1 MKTVAQRFQEAGY
14 RVGACAPTGK
24 AARRIREATSLD
36 AVTIHKLLQ
45 YPHPNERN
53 PKTGE
58 ALRQG
63 YPQRDRYN
71 PLELDVVLADEYAM
85 VNHEIHGNLVDAL
98 PPGCVLRCFGD
109 VNQLPPIERVKALE
123 DQSPYQKLLKQF
135 PSVVLETIH
144 RQGEGSGI
152 VAAGVD
158 ILRGRGPK
166 RADDFKVVMTDDP
179 VNKLIDAVM
188 EAKEDGM
195 DFGAVDH
202 QIISPT
208 KKSWVG
214 TVKLNATLQ
223 QLLNEDMPN
232 VVKLPRHS
240 WAEDK
245 DTRVA
250 VGDKVIWTQNNY
262 ELEIMNG
269 ELGIITQ
276 ITELEEI
283 VIDFGERVKSIPP
296 MLAVTKKDG
305 TLAYVD
311 PRKDIDLAYAVT
323 THKAQGSE
331 FKRIIYV
338 LNKSSVFMQN
348 CANYYTA
355 ITRARNH
362 VTLITDQKSF
372 FASLQKPRNMKK
384 KGLDQ

>member
-1 MKTVAQRFQEAGY
+1 
-14 RVGACAPTGK
+14 
-24 AARRIREATSLD
+24 
-36 AVTIHKLLQ
+36 
-45 YPHPNERN
+45 
-53 PKTGE
+53 
-58 ALRQG
+58 
-63 YPQRDRYN
+63 
-71 PLELDVVLADEYAM
+71 
-85 VNHEIHGNLVDAL
+85 
-98 PPGCVLRCFGD
+98 
-109 VNQLPPIERVKALE
+109 
-123 DQSPYQKLLKQF
+123 
-135 PSVVLETIH
+135 
-144 RQGEGSGI
+144 
-152 VAAGVD
+152 
-158 ILRGRGPK
+158 
-166 RADDFKVVMTDDP
+166 
-179 VNKLIDAVM
+179 
-188 EAKEDGM
+188 
-195 DFGAVDH
+195 
-202 QIISPT
+202 
-208 KKSWVG
+208 
-214 TVKLNATLQ
+214 
-223 QLLNEDMPN
+223 MPN